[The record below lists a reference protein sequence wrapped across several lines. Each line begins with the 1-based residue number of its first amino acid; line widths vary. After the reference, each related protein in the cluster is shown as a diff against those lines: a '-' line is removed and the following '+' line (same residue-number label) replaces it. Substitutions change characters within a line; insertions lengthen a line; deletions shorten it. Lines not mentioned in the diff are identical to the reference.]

1 MILTNALIMHL
12 INVYVWEV
20 LALFVHVVSQRLVH
34 GFWAP
39 ILLRNQISNWNHI
52 TGRAGPQPAEP
63 ISRCVSFFLF
73 YSLLCLFIYLSIYPY
88 LSSTLLATTIVHSNG
103 RGLLTHR
110 CDASITADASYTR
123 TQPHPHYSTLGF
135 SRLINDLGDLVRLGT
150 FAAKWSTFLLFHCAW
165 VLPRKGCRR
174 SFLQSFTN
182 VRRSDGIS
190 RYLLMCTSNCRS
202 CQKRVSRFQGRRA
215 ASRHQEEWR
224 RSIYVHSN
232 DIRSRSLSLAWDSVA
247 SSFYNAPIFSDNLL
261 RDIQAWLI
269 GRIIGN
275 RPS

>member
-1 MILTNALIMHL
+1 MHL

-63 ISRCVSFFLF
+63 ISRWVPFFLF
-73 YSLLCLFIYLSIYPY
+73 YLASLLCLFIYLSIYPY
-88 LSSTLLATTIVHSNG
+88 LSSTLLATTIVHPNG
-103 RGLLTHR
+103 RGSLTHR
-110 CDASITADASYTR
+110 CDASITVDASYTR

-135 SRLINDLGDLVRLGT
+135 SRLINDLGDLVRLGI
-150 FAAKWSTFLLFHCAW
+150 FAAKWSRFLLFHCAW
-165 VLPRKGCRR
+165 VLLRKGCQRR
-174 SFLQSFTN
+174 SFLQSFSN

-190 RYLLMCTSNCRS
+190 RYLLMCTWNCRS
-202 CQKRVSRFQGRRA
+202 SIKKGSPAFKVAGRLLDVKKNDVVP
-215 ASRHQEEWR
+215 SM
-224 RSIYVHSN
+224 SIRMIFARDHS
-232 DIRSRSLSLAWDSVA
+232 RSREIPLH

-261 RDIQAWLI
+261 HDIQAWLI
-269 GRIIGN
+269 GRIIGK